1 MPRGSTNGFQLKDSL
16 NGYGR
21 FTSGYWMRLSDK
33 RAASSQGFVLLL
45 VVHVLLSAS
54 VWEADALAVADTD
67 GLEVTVEPGGGIRA
81 TAHPLFPA
89 KPEVI
94 QALLADYSHWPD
106 LFEVRM
112 RVAEQTIREGVATI
126 DLRIEHPLMPGEH
139 RLVTESRRLPNGGLV
154 TDLKGGD
161 FKRYHRVWMF
171 EPAGAGNQTRA
182 AFELVIEIES
192 MVPDWLVAIAMR
204 QELEA
209 HFRIVKQKALE
220 QSKR

>member
-1 MPRGSTNGFQLKDSL
+1 
-16 NGYGR
+16 
-21 FTSGYWMRLSDK
+21 MRLLDK
-33 RAASSQGFVLLL
+33 RATASQTFVLLL
-45 VVHVLLSAS
+45 AVHVLLSAS
-54 VWEADALAVADTD
+54 VWQRDALAIANADD
-67 GLEVTVEPGGGIRA
+67 LEVKTEPGGGIRA

-112 RVAEQTIREGVATI
+112 RVAGLTIREGVATI
-126 DLRIEHPLMPGEH
+126 DLRIEHPLLPGEH
-139 RLVTESRRLPNGGLV
+139 RLVTESRSLPNGGLV

-161 FKRYHRVWMF
+161 FKRYHREWML

-220 QSKR
+220 HSKR

>member
-1 MPRGSTNGFQLKDSL
+1 
-16 NGYGR
+16 
-21 FTSGYWMRLSDK
+21 MRLLDN
-33 RAASSQGFVLLL
+33 RTTASQGLVLLL
-45 VVHVLLSAS
+45 AIQVLLSVA
-54 VWEADALAVADTD
+54 VLETGALAAADTD
-67 GLEVTVEPGGGIRA
+67 GLEVKVESGGGIRA

-112 RVAEQTIREGVATI
+112 RVAELNIHNGVATI
-126 DLRIEHPLMPGEH
+126 DLRIEHPLIPGEH
-139 RLVTESRRLPNGGLV
+139 RLVTESRNLPNGGLV

-161 FKRYHRVWMF
+161 FKRYHRVWTL

-192 MVPDWLVAIAMR
+192 MVPDWVVAIAMR

>member
-1 MPRGSTNGFQLKDSL
+1 
-16 NGYGR
+16 
-21 FTSGYWMRLSDK
+21 MRLLDK
-33 RAASSQGFVLLL
+33 RATASQGFVLLL
-45 VVHVLLSAS
+45 AVHVLLSAS
-54 VWEADALAVADTD
+54 VWKTDALAIANADE
-67 GLEVTVEPGGGIRA
+67 LEVKTEPGGGIRA

-112 RVAEQTIREGVATI
+112 RVAALTIREGVATI

-139 RLVTESRRLPNGGLV
+139 RLVTESRSLPNGGLV

-161 FKRYHRVWMF
+161 FKRYHREWML

>member
-1 MPRGSTNGFQLKDSL
+1 
-16 NGYGR
+16 
-21 FTSGYWMRLSDK
+21 MRLLDK
-33 RAASSQGFVLLL
+33 RATASQGLVLLL
-45 VVHVLLSAS
+45 AVPILLSIS
-54 VWEADALAVADTD
+54 IWEVDTQAAIDAD
-67 GLEVTVEPGGGIRA
+67 GLEVKTESGGGIRA

-112 RVAEQTIREGVATI
+112 RVAELNIHDGVATI

-139 RLVTESRRLPNGGLV
+139 RLVTESRSLPNGGLV

-161 FKRYHRVWMF
+161 FKRYHRVWML

-192 MVPDWLVAIAMR
+192 MVPDWVVAIAMR

>member
-1 MPRGSTNGFQLKDSL
+1 MLAIQ
-16 NGYGR
+16 
-21 FTSGYWMRLSDK
+21 
-33 RAASSQGFVLLL
+33 
-45 VVHVLLSAS
+45 VLLSVA
-54 VWEADALAVADTD
+54 VLETGVLAAADTY
-67 GLEVTVEPGGGIRA
+67 GLEVKTEPGGGIRA

-89 KPEVI
+89 KPEAI

-112 RVAEQTIREGVATI
+112 RVAELNIHNGVATI

-139 RLVTESRRLPNGGLV
+139 RLVTESRSLPNGGLV

-161 FKRYHRVWMF
+161 FKRYHRVWTL
-171 EPAGAGNQTRA
+171 EPTGAGNQTRA
-182 AFELVIEIES
+182 TFELVIEIES
-192 MVPDWLVAIAMR
+192 MVPEWVVAIAMR

-220 QSKR
+220 QSRR

>member
-1 MPRGSTNGFQLKDSL
+1 
-16 NGYGR
+16 
-21 FTSGYWMRLSDK
+21 MRLSDN
-33 RAASSQGFVLLL
+33 RAVSSRGLVLLL
-45 VVHVLLSAS
+45 AVHVFLSAP
-54 VWEADALAVADTD
+54 VLEADALAVADAD
-67 GLEVTVEPGGGIRA
+67 GLEVKTEPGGGIRA

-89 KPEVI
+89 KVEVI

-112 RVAEQTIREGVATI
+112 RVAELNIRDGVATI
-126 DLRIEHPLMPGEH
+126 DLRIDHPLMPGER
-139 RLVTESRRLPNGGLV
+139 RLVTESRTLSNGGLV
-154 TDLKGGD
+154 TDLTGGD
-161 FKRYHRVWMF
+161 FKRYHRVWKLQPVG
-171 EPAGAGNQTRA
+171 EGNQTRA
-182 AFELVIEIES
+182 DFELLVEIAS

>member
-1 MPRGSTNGFQLKDSL
+1 ML
-16 NGYGR
+16 
-21 FTSGYWMRLSDK
+21 
-33 RAASSQGFVLLL
+33 A
-45 VVHVLLSAS
+45 VHVLLSA
-54 VWEADALAVADTD
+54 VVLEPGALAAADTD
-67 GLEVTVEPGGGIRA
+67 GLAVKTEPGGGIRA

-89 KPEVI
+89 RPEVI
-94 QALLADYSHWPD
+94 QALLADYTHWPD
-106 LFEVRM
+106 LFEVQM
-112 RVAEQTIREGVATI
+112 RVAELNIHDGVATV

-139 RLVTESRRLPNGGLV
+139 RLVTESRSLPNGGLV

-161 FKRYHRVWMF
+161 FKRYHRVWML

-182 AFELVIEIES
+182 AFELVVEIES

>member
-1 MPRGSTNGFQLKDSL
+1 
-16 NGYGR
+16 
-21 FTSGYWMRLSDK
+21 MRLLDK

-45 VVHVLLSAS
+45 AVHVLLSAS
-54 VWEADALAVADTD
+54 VWEVDALAVADTD
-67 GLEVTVEPGGGIRA
+67 GLEVKVEPGGGIRA

-112 RVAEQTIREGVATI
+112 RVAELTIREGVATI

-139 RLVTESRRLPNGGLV
+139 RLVTESRSVPNGALV
-154 TDLKGGD
+154 TDLKDGD
-161 FKRYHRVWMF
+161 FKRYHRVWILQ
-171 EPAGAGNQTRA
+171 PVGDGTHTQAN
-182 AFELVIEIES
+182 FELVVEPKTL
-192 MVPDWLVAIAMR
+192 VPDRLIAMVMR

-220 QSKR
+220 HSRR